1 MNALK
6 QLGLDE
12 KSAGK
17 FIMDNEIVTELK
29 VENEAVEILPSSEAI
44 EKYGEY
50 YFKAISPDKDKY
62 TKMVSDGSVNGYFIR
77 VKEGHTIDLPIQTAF
92 VITDDGLKQLLH
104 NVIVLEKNARLNIL
118 SGCLAS
124 AYRDMHVSV
133 TEFYLDEGSY
143 LTYTM
148 IHNWARDTE
157 VYPRTAA
164 MLKKNATFISN
175 YISLTRAKMIQSSPV
190 AYLDE
195 NAIARFYSILYAKDD
210 SKFDIGGIAK
220 MNGEGSR
227 SEIISRV
234 ISQDSDVVSRGL
246 IEGNAN
252 HSKGHMECSGLL
264 LGSGIIHTIPELKSS
279 VENVD
284 LSHEAAIGKLA
295 EDELYYLMA
304 RGIVEDEAKSLLI
317 RGFLDVGIKG
327 IPPAIREQIDR
338 AIDIM
343 AVASF

>member
-1 MNALK
+1 MKVLEE
-6 QLGLDE
+6 LGLDE
-12 KSAGK
+12 QAAGR
-17 FIMDNEIVTELK
+17 FVMDNEIVSELK
-29 VENEAVEILPSSEAI
+29 VENDAIEILPSSEAV

-62 TKMVSDGSVNGYFIR
+62 TKMVADSNVNGYFIR
-77 VKEGHTIDLPIQTAF
+77 VKEGKSVDLPIQTAF
-92 VITDDGLKQLLH
+92 VITDDGLKQILH
-104 NVIVLEKNARLNIL
+104 NVVVLEKNARLNIL
-118 SGCLAS
+118 SGCLAA

-164 MLKKNATFISN
+164 VLKKDATFISN

-195 NAIARFYSILYAKDD
+195 NAIARFYSILYAKDG

-220 MNGEGSR
+220 MNGINSR

-234 ISQDSDVVSRGL
+234 ISQDSDVISRGL
-246 IEGNAN
+246 IEGNAD

-264 LGSGIIHTIPELKSS
+264 LGEGTIHTIPELKSS

-284 LSHEAAIGKLA
+284 LSHEAAIGRLA

-304 RGIVEDEAKSLLI
+304 RGIDEDEAKSLLI

-327 IPPAIREQIDR
+327 IPPSMKEQIDK

-343 AVASF
+343 AMASF